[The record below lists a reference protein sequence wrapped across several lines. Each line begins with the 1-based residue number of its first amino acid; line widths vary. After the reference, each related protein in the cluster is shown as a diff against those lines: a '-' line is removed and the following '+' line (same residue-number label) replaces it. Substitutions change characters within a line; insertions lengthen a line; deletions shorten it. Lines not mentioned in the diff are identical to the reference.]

1 MAEILPEKLPRKLKE
16 AFDKGSVALDRGNT
30 DYAVNFFSQVLSME
44 PRCLAARKNI
54 RFAQVKRALA
64 KKPALSSIK
73 GAFTLMGGQGKLG
86 KDPKGA
92 LAAAEKLMELDP
104 TNLSFLKF
112 YVDAANE
119 ADLPEAAVMTL
130 ELARAAL
137 AKDVEF
143 LNLLAQVYIDNGNPG
158 AAKDCYATVCKL
170 RPNDQAAIKRLKDAA
185 ALDTMK
191 AGNWEDTKSDYRSKL
206 KDQKVAARLEQE
218 HRTMQ
223 GANDVESLIAAR
235 LADIEREPLNM
246 NFRRA
251 LADLYLKAS
260 RFDNALSAL
269 DDAEKAAGRTDP
281 QIEKMKSAIKVK
293 KFDSQIAAAA
303 NDPAQAKALEE
314 AKATFIFEDALDMAK
329 RYPNDLQC
337 RYELG
342 VQYFNRAEYTQAIE
356 EFQLSQRNP
365 QRRIRSL
372 YFLARCFTKMGQ
384 IDLGFDQLKK
394 AKGELTL
401 MDDDKKDIVYEMG
414 LLAEQMGRKE
424 EAVGYYKEIYEV
436 DITFRDVAKK
446 IQAAYQKA

>member
-1 MAEILPEKLPRKLKE
+1 MAEIAPEKLPRKLKE
-16 AFDKGSVALDRGNT
+16 ILDKGSLALDRGNT
-30 DYAVNFFSQVLSME
+30 DYATSFFNQVLAME
-44 PRCLAARKNI
+44 PRCLAARKNL
-54 RFAQVKRALA
+54 RFVQIKRALA
-64 KKPALSSIK
+64 KKPSLSSVK

-86 KDPKGA
+86 KDPKAA

-112 YVDAANE
+112 YVDAANG

-137 AKDVEF
+137 PKDVDF

-158 AAKDCYATVCKL
+158 AAKECYAAVCKL

-191 AGNWEDTKSDYRSKL
+191 TGNWEDTKSDYRSKL
-206 KDQKVAARLEQE
+206 KDQKVAQRLEQE
-218 HRTMQ
+218 HRTVQ
-223 GANDVESLIAAR
+223 GSGDVESLIKAR

-251 LADLYLKAS
+251 VADLYLKAS
-260 RFDNALSAL
+260 RFDDALAAL

-281 QIEKMKSAIKVK
+281 QIEKMKSSIKVK
-293 KFDSQIAAAA
+293 KFDAQIAAAGDA
-303 NDPAQAKALEE
+303 EKAALEE
-314 AKATFIFEDALDMAK
+314 AKAQFIFEDALDMAK

-342 VQYFNRAEYTQAIE
+342 VQYFSRAQYTEAIE

-372 YFLARCFTKMGQ
+372 YYLARCFTAMGQ

-394 AKGELTL
+394 AKSELTL

-414 LLAEQMGRKE
+414 LLAEQMGRKD

-436 DITFRDVAKK
+436 DITYRDVAKK

>member
-1 MAEILPEKLPRKLKE
+1 MAEITPEKMPRKLKE
-16 AFDKGSVALDRGNT
+16 TFDKGSVALDRGNT
-30 DYAVNFFSQVLSME
+30 DYAVTFFNQVLAME
-44 PRCLAARKNI
+44 PRCLAARKNL
-54 RFAQVKRALA
+54 RFVQIKRALA
-64 KKPALSSIK
+64 KKPSLSSVK

-86 KDPKGA
+86 KDPKA
-92 LAAAEKLMELDP
+92 AFAAAEKLMELDP

-112 YVDAANE
+112 YVDAANG

-137 AKDVEF
+137 AKNTDF

-158 AAKDCYATVCKL
+158 AAKECYAAVCKL

-191 AGNWEDTKSDYRSKL
+191 TGNWEDTKSDYRTKL
-206 KDQKVAARLEQE
+206 KDQKVAQRLEQE
-218 HRTMQ
+218 HRTVQ
-223 GANDVESLIAAR
+223 GSGDVESLIAAR
-235 LADIEREPLNM
+235 LADIAREPLNM

-260 RFDNALSAL
+260 RFDEAIAAL

-293 KFDSQIAAAA
+293 RYDAQIAAAA
-303 NDPAQAKALEE
+303 ADPEKAKALEAE
-314 AKATFIFEDALDMAK
+314 KAEFIFADALDMAK

-342 VQYFNRAEYTQAIE
+342 VQYFSRDKFTEAIE

-372 YFLARCFTKMGQ
+372 YYLARCFTAMGQ

-414 LLAEQMGRKE
+414 LLAEQMGRKD

-436 DITFRDVAKK
+436 DITYRDVAKK

>member
-1 MAEILPEKLPRKLKE
+1 MAAISPEQLPRKLKE
-16 AFDKGSVALDRGNT
+16 SFDKGSVALDRGNI
-30 DYAVNFFSQVLSME
+30 DYATNFFSQVLAME
-44 PRCLAARKNI
+44 PRCLAARKNL
-54 RFAQVKRALA
+54 RFVQVKRALA
-64 KKPALSSIK
+64 KKPSLSSVK

-86 KDPKGA
+86 KDPKAA

-112 YVDAANE
+112 YVDAANG

-137 AKDVEF
+137 PKDVDF
-143 LNLLAQVYIDNGNPG
+143 LNLLAQVYIANGNPG
-158 AAKDCYATVCKL
+158 AAKECYAAVCKL

-191 AGNWEDTKSDYRSKL
+191 AGNWEDTKSDYRTKL

-218 HRTMQ
+218 HRTVQ
-223 GANDVESLIAAR
+223 GSGDVNALIAAR

-251 LADLYLKAS
+251 LADLYLKAA
-260 RFDNALSAL
+260 RFDDALSAL
-269 DDAEKAAGRTDP
+269 DEAEKAAGRTDP

-303 NDPAQAKALEE
+303 DAEKAALEE
-314 AKATFIFEDALDMAK
+314 AKAQFIFEDALDMAK

-342 VQYFNRAEYTQAIE
+342 VQYFSRGQFTEAIE

-372 YFLARCFTKMGQ
+372 YYLARCFTQMGQ

-394 AKGELTL
+394 AKGELTS

-414 LLAEQMGRKE
+414 LLAEQMGRTD

-436 DITFRDVAKK
+436 DITYRDVAKK
-446 IQAAYQKA
+446 IQAAYSKKA